1 MSQKKEQ
8 YEEGQFGGINDNIL
22 DKNYKYKEQNNKM
35 IYILFILIIAIII
48 IGVFFLFITLRKNDE
63 IIYDIK
69 KNAEIVTSFFKDGY
83 ENKDFDKVMTYMV
96 ENYYDHSPAS
106 ARSNADAVAILKNVQ
121 NIFSDVKVEMLDLI
135 CEKDMVSARIWF
147 KVTHT
152 GEYNGIPPSGKT
164 ITYEALENFKVVNG
178 KITESWGYWPD
189 KQIEEKLRTNE
200 TNETN

>member
-35 IYILFILIIAIII
+35 IYILFVLIIAIII
-48 IGVFFLFITLRKNDE
+48 IGVFFLFITLRKNDETNTKKNDE

-121 NIFSDVKVEMLDLI
+121 NIFSDVKVEM
-135 CEKDMVSARIWF
+135 
-147 KVTHT
+147 
-152 GEYNGIPPSGKT
+152 
-164 ITYEALENFKVVNG
+164 
-178 KITESWGYWPD
+178 
-189 KQIEEKLRTNE
+189 
-200 TNETN
+200 